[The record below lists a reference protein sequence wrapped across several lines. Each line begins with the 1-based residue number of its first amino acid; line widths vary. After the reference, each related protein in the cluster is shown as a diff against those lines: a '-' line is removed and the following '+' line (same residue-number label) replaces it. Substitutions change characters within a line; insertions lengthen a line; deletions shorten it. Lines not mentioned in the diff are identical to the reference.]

1 MNYRTESSPKRL
13 LLVEDDPRIS
23 DFVSRGL
30 RAEGYS
36 VEVVATGREG
46 LLLAQ
51 DGGFN
56 LIILDIGLPDI
67 NGQQIV
73 ERLRSDGK
81 VMPILMLTAR
91 DALNDKLL
99 GLRAGADDYM
109 TKPFSFDELVARIEA
124 LLRRTEMDYQVDTT
138 QLRAHDLVLD
148 RESHDVRRAGH
159 LIDLTAKEFNLLEF
173 ILQSKGK
180 VLSRTRILEHVWG
193 YSNDPLTNVVDVY
206 IRQLRKKIDEGHRV
220 KLIKTV
226 RGFGYK
232 LDETDELPSE
242 GLSHD
247 DA

>member
-1 MNYRTESSPKRL
+1 MNHRTDPSPKRL
-13 LLVEDDPRIS
+13 LLVEDDQRIS

-46 LLLAQ
+46 LLLAE

-73 ERLRSDGK
+73 ERLRSDGRM
-81 VMPILMLTAR
+81 MPILMLTAR
-91 DALNDKLL
+91 DALSDKVL

-109 TKPFSFDELVARIEA
+109 TKPFSFEELLARIGA
-124 LLRRTEMDYQVDTT
+124 LLRRTEMDYQVDSTE
-138 QLRAHDLVLD
+138 LKILDLVLD
-148 RESHDVRRAGH
+148 RESHDVRRGGK
-159 LIDLTAKEFNLLEF
+159 LIELTAKEFNLLEF
-173 ILQSKGK
+173 FLQSKGK
-180 VLSRTRILEHVWG
+180 VLSRTRILEYVWG

-206 IRQLRKKIDEGHRV
+206 IRQLRKKVDDGHRV

-232 LDETDELPSE
+232 LDETKEASFDGDGE
-242 GLSHD
+242 
-247 DA
+247 

>member
-1 MNYRTESSPKRL
+1 MNHRTDPSPKRL
-13 LLVEDDPRIS
+13 LLVEDDQRIS

-46 LLLAQ
+46 LLLAE

-73 ERLRSDGK
+73 ERLRSDGRM
-81 VMPILMLTAR
+81 MPILMLTAR
-91 DALNDKLL
+91 DALSDKVL

-109 TKPFSFDELVARIEA
+109 TKPFSFEELLARIGA
-124 LLRRTEMDYQVDTT
+124 LLRRTEMDYQVDSTE
-138 QLRAHDLVLD
+138 LKILDLVLD
-148 RESHDVRRAGH
+148 RESHDVRRGGK
-159 LIDLTAKEFNLLEF
+159 LIELTAKEFNLLEF
-173 ILQSKGK
+173 FLQSKGK
-180 VLSRTRILEHVWG
+180 VLSRTRILEYVWG

-206 IRQLRKKIDEGHRV
+206 IRQLRKKVDDGHRV

-232 LDETDELPSE
+232 LDETKEASFDGAGE
-242 GLSHD
+242 
-247 DA
+247 

>member
-1 MNYRTESSPKRL
+1 MNHRTDPSPKRL
-13 LLVEDDPRIS
+13 LLVEDDQRIS

-46 LLLAQ
+46 LLLAE

-56 LIILDIGLPDI
+56 LIILDIGLPGI

-73 ERLRSDGK
+73 ERLRSDGR

-91 DALNDKLL
+91 DALSDKVL

-109 TKPFSFDELVARIEA
+109 TKPFSFEELLARIGA
-124 LLRRTEMDYQVDTT
+124 LLRRTEMDYQVDSTE
-138 QLRAHDLVLD
+138 LKILDLVLD
-148 RESHDVRRAGH
+148 RESHDVRRGGK
-159 LIDLTAKEFNLLEF
+159 LIELTAKEFNLLEF
-173 ILQSKGK
+173 FLQSKGK
-180 VLSRTRILEHVWG
+180 VLSRTRILEYVWG

-206 IRQLRKKIDEGHRV
+206 IRQLRKKVDDGHRV

-232 LDETDELPSE
+232 LDETEEASFDGDGE
-242 GLSHD
+242 
-247 DA
+247 

>member
-1 MNYRTESSPKRL
+1 
-13 LLVEDDPRIS
+13 
-23 DFVSRGL
+23 
-30 RAEGYS
+30 
-36 VEVVATGREG
+36 
-46 LLLAQ
+46 
-51 DGGFN
+51 
-56 LIILDIGLPDI
+56 
-67 NGQQIV
+67 
-73 ERLRSDGK
+73 
-81 VMPILMLTAR
+81 MPILMLTAR

-109 TKPFSFDELVARIEA
+109 TKPFSFDELLARIEA

-138 QLRAHDLVLD
+138 ELRAHDLVLD

-180 VLSRTRILEHVWG
+180 VLSRTRILEYVWG

>member
-1 MNYRTESSPKRL
+1 MNHRTDPSPKRL
-13 LLVEDDPRIS
+13 LLVEDDQRLS

-46 LLLAQ
+46 LLLAE

-73 ERLRSDGK
+73 ERLRSDGRM
-81 VMPILMLTAR
+81 MPILMLTAR
-91 DALNDKLL
+91 DALSDKVL

-109 TKPFSFDELVARIEA
+109 TKPFSFEELLARIGA
-124 LLRRTEMDYQVDTT
+124 LLRRTEMDYQVDSTE
-138 QLRAHDLVLD
+138 LKILDLVLD
-148 RESHDVRRAGH
+148 RESHDVRRGGK
-159 LIDLTAKEFNLLEF
+159 LIELTAKEFNLLEF
-173 ILQSKGK
+173 FLQSKGK
-180 VLSRTRILEHVWG
+180 VLSRTRILEYVWG

-206 IRQLRKKIDEGHRV
+206 IRQLRKKVDDGHRV

-232 LDETDELPSE
+232 LDETKEASFDGDGE
-242 GLSHD
+242 
-247 DA
+247 